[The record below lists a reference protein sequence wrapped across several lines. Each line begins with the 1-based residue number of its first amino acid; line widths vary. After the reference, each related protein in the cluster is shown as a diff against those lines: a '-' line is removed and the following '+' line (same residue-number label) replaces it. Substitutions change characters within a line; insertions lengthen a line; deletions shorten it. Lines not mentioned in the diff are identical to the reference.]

1 MPEIPFTRLDI
12 GAFRGLHSLS
22 LDECGPVNLLVGG
35 NNCGKTSVLEAL
47 MLLCSPFDLRQWEA
61 TVDLRTTWPF
71 KDLHFRGSGL
81 SRIEGLTWL
90 FPHQGDEIG
99 LIELAGGPKIGS
111 LSASAERI
119 VGIPPKRTI
128 ATDDELIEGF
138 VSLRR
143 RVLASFRLRAKEQPA
158 SDEEEE
164 TGLCL
169 EVTLQGEPGQLP
181 SFPNLPRGYRMMLWD
196 SGRGFRGRTPKSV
209 PRVQV
214 AYASPISH
222 RSDGYLASRV
232 GMLLRVGKKHRAI
245 ELLQKL
251 DPHIMNLEI
260 STPTDFDSGS
270 VLPRG
275 SYPPT
280 LFVDYEGTG
289 LVPIHTMG
297 DGLRRAL
304 HLAMVLT
311 EVEPGGVVLIDEIE
325 AGMHASVLSGVFDWI
340 VKTCCDS
347 DIQLFATT
355 HSLEAVDAM
364 LAGTAKQDLV
374 LYRIREGRARR
385 LDGELL
391 RTSRMELGQEV
402 R

>member
-1 MPEIPFTRLDI
+1 MPEIPFARLDI

-61 TVDLRTTWPF
+61 TIDLRKAYPF
-71 KDLHFRGSGL
+71 KDLRFPGLGL
-81 SRIEGLTWL
+81 SRLEGLTWL

-99 LIELAGGPKIGS
+99 LIELAGGPMIGS

-119 VGIPPKRTI
+119 VGIPPERTI
-128 ATDDELIEGF
+128 ATDDELIEG
-138 VSLRR
+138 RR
-143 RVLASFRLRAKEQPA
+143 AFSRLWLRAKKQSA

-169 EVTLQGEPGQLP
+169 EVTLQGAPGQLP
-181 SFPNLPRGYRMMLWD
+181 LFHDIPRAYRMMLWE
-196 SGRGFRGRTPKSV
+196 SGRGIRGRTPKSE

-214 AYASPISH
+214 AFASPISH

-232 GMLLRVGKKHRAI
+232 GRLLSVGKKHRAI

-280 LFVDYEGTG
+280 LFVEFKGTG

-325 AGMHASVLSGVFDWI
+325 VGMHTSVLSGVFDWI
-340 VKTCCDS
+340 VKTCRDS
-347 DIQLFATT
+347 EIQLFATT

-364 LAGTAKQDLV
+364 LAGTTNQDLV

>member
-1 MPEIPFTRLDI
+1 MPEIPFARLDI

-61 TVDLRTTWPF
+61 TIDLRKAYPF
-71 KDLHFRGSGL
+71 KDLRFPGLGL
-81 SRIEGLTWL
+81 SRLEGLTWL

-99 LIELAGGPKIGS
+99 LIELAGGPMIGS

-119 VGIPPKRTI
+119 VGIPPERTI
-128 ATDDELIEGF
+128 ATDDELIEG
-138 VSLRR
+138 RR
-143 RVLASFRLRAKEQPA
+143 AFSRLWHRAKKQSA

-169 EVTLQGEPGQLP
+169 EVTLQGAPGQLP
-181 SFPNLPRGYRMMLWD
+181 LFHDIPRAYRMMLWE
-196 SGRGFRGRTPKSV
+196 SGRGIRGRTPKSE

-214 AYASPISH
+214 AFASPISH

-232 GMLLRVGKKHRAI
+232 GRLLSVGKKHRAI

-280 LFVDYEGTG
+280 LFVEFKGTG

-325 AGMHASVLSGVFDWI
+325 VGMHTSVLSGVFDWI
-340 VKTCCDS
+340 VKTCRDS
-347 DIQLFATT
+347 EIQLFATT

-364 LAGTAKQDLV
+364 LAGPTNQDLV

>member
-1 MPEIPFTRLDI
+1 
-12 GAFRGLHSLS
+12 
-22 LDECGPVNLLVGG
+22 
-35 NNCGKTSVLEAL
+35 

-61 TVDLRTTWPF
+61 TVDLRTTWPLA
-71 KDLHFRGSGL
+71 DLRFRGSGL
-81 SRIEGLTWL
+81 SRLDGLTWL

-99 LIELAGGPKIGS
+99 LIELAGGPRIGS

-119 VGIPPKRTI
+119 VGIPPERTI
-128 ATDDELIEGF
+128 ATDDELIEGLLPF
-138 VSLRR
+138 RR
-143 RVLASFRLRAKEQPA
+143 RAKEQDA
-158 SDEEEE
+158 SDDVEEI
-164 TGLCL
+164 GLFL
-169 EVTLQGEPGQLP
+169 EVSLQGEPGQVAL
-181 SFPNLPRGYRMMLWD
+181 FPNSPRTYRMMLWG
-196 SGRGFRGRTPKSV
+196 SGRGFRGRTPKSDLRV
-209 PRVQV
+209 PV
-214 AYASPISH
+214 AFASPISH

-280 LFVDYEGTG
+280 LFVEYEGTG

-304 HLAMVLT
+304 HLAMVLA
-311 EVEPGGVVLIDEIE
+311 EVEPGGVLLIDEIE
-325 AGMHASVLSGVFDWI
+325 VGMHTSVLSGVFDWI
-340 VKTCCDS
+340 VKTCRDS
-347 DIQLFATT
+347 GIQLFATT

-364 LAGTAKQDLV
+364 LAGTEKQDLV

-391 RTSRMELGQEV
+391 RMSRMELGQEV

>member
-1 MPEIPFTRLDI
+1 MPEIPFARLDI

-61 TVDLRTTWPF
+61 TVDLRTTYPF
-71 KDLHFRGSGL
+71 KDLRFPGLGL
-81 SRIEGLTWL
+81 SRLEGLTWL

-119 VGIPPKRTI
+119 VGIPPERTI
-128 ATDDELIEGF
+128 ATDDELIEGRR
-138 VSLRR
+138 SLAQ
-143 RVLASFRLRAKEQPA
+143 LLHRAKKQSA
-158 SDEEEE
+158 SDEEEV

-181 SFPNLPRGYRMMLWD
+181 LFHDIPRAYRMMLWE
-196 SGRGFRGRTPKSV
+196 SGRAIRGRTPKSD

-214 AYASPISH
+214 AFASPISH

-232 GMLLRVGKKHRAI
+232 GRLLRVGKKHRAI

-280 LFVDYEGTG
+280 LFVEFKGTG

-325 AGMHASVLSGVFDWI
+325 VGMHTSVLSGVFDWI
-340 VKTCCDS
+340 VKTCRDS
-347 DIQLFATT
+347 EIQLFATT

-364 LAGTAKQDLV
+364 LAGTTNQDLV

>member
-1 MPEIPFTRLDI
+1 
-12 GAFRGLHSLS
+12 
-22 LDECGPVNLLVGG
+22 
-35 NNCGKTSVLEAL
+35 
-47 MLLCSPFDLRQWEA
+47 
-61 TVDLRTTWPF
+61 
-71 KDLHFRGSGL
+71 
-81 SRIEGLTWL
+81 
-90 FPHQGDEIG
+90 
-99 LIELAGGPKIGS
+99 
-111 LSASAERI
+111 
-119 VGIPPKRTI
+119 
-128 ATDDELIEGF
+128 
-138 VSLRR
+138 
-143 RVLASFRLRAKEQPA
+143 
-158 SDEEEE
+158 
-164 TGLCL
+164 
-169 EVTLQGEPGQLP
+169 
-181 SFPNLPRGYRMMLWD
+181 MMLWG
-196 SGRGFRGRTPKSV
+196 SGRGFRGRTPKSDLRV
-209 PRVQV
+209 PV
-214 AYASPISH
+214 AFASPISH

-280 LFVDYEGTG
+280 LFVEYEGTG

-304 HLAMVLT
+304 HLAMVLA
-311 EVEPGGVVLIDEIE
+311 EVEPGGVLLIDEIE
-325 AGMHASVLSGVFDWI
+325 VGMHTSVLSGVFDWI
-340 VKTCCDS
+340 VKTCRDS
-347 DIQLFATT
+347 GIQLFATT

-364 LAGTAKQDLV
+364 LAGTEKQDLV

-391 RTSRMELGQEV
+391 RMSRMELGQEV

>member
-61 TVDLRTTWPF
+61 TVDLRTTWPLA
-71 KDLHFRGSGL
+71 DLRFRGSGL
-81 SRIEGLTWL
+81 SRLDGLTWL
-90 FPHQGDEIG
+90 FPHQGDKIG
-99 LIELAGGPKIGS
+99 LIELAGGPRIGS
-111 LSASAERI
+111 LSASAERV
-119 VGIPPKRTI
+119 VGIPPERTI
-128 ATDDELIEGF
+128 ATDDELIEGLLPF
-138 VSLRR
+138 RR
-143 RVLASFRLRAKEQPA
+143 RPNEQA
-158 SDEEEE
+158 VSNDVEEV
-164 TGLCL
+164 GLFL
-169 EVTLQGEPGQLP
+169 EVTLQGESGQLALFPP
-181 SFPNLPRGYRMMLWD
+181 SSRTYRMMLWG
-196 SGRGFRGRTPKSV
+196 SGRGFRGSTPKGDLRV
-209 PRVQV
+209 PV
-214 AYASPISH
+214 AFASPISH

-232 GMLLRVGKKHRAI
+232 GRLLRVGKKHRAI
-245 ELLQKL
+245 ELLRKL
-251 DPHIMNLEI
+251 DPHITNLEI
-260 STPTDFDSGS
+260 STPTDYDSGS

-280 LFVDYEGTG
+280 LFVEYEGTG

-304 HLAMVLT
+304 HLAMVLA
-311 EVEPGGVVLIDEIE
+311 EVEPGGVLLIDEIE
-325 AGMHASVLSGVFDWI
+325 VGMHTSVLSGVFDWI
-340 VKTCCDS
+340 VKTCRES
-347 DIQLFATT
+347 GIQLFATT

-364 LAGTAKQDLV
+364 LAGTEKQDLV
-374 LYRIREGRARR
+374 LYRIREGTARR

-391 RTSRMELGQEV
+391 RMSRMELGQEV

>member
-1 MPEIPFTRLDI
+1 MPEIPFARLDI

-61 TVDLRTTWPF
+61 AVDLRTTWPLA
-71 KDLHFRGSGL
+71 DLRFRGSGL

-119 VGIPPKRTI
+119 IGTPPERTI
-128 ATDDELIEGF
+128 ATDDELIEGLLPF
-138 VSLRR
+138 RR
-143 RVLASFRLRAKEQPA
+143 RTQGQAA
-158 SDEEEE
+158 SDDLEE
-164 TGLCL
+164 TGLFL
-169 EVTLQGEPGQLP
+169 EVKLQGEPGQLAL
-181 SFPNLPRGYRMMLWD
+181 FPNSPRTYRMVLWG
-196 SGRGFRGRTPKSV
+196 SGRGSRGRTPKSDLRV
-209 PRVQV
+209 PV
-214 AYASPISH
+214 AFASPISH

-232 GMLLRVGKKHRAI
+232 GRLLRVGKKNRAI

-251 DPHIMNLEI
+251 DPHIINLEI

-270 VLPRG
+270 ILPRG

-280 LFVDYEGTG
+280 LFVEYEGTG

-304 HLAMVLT
+304 HLAMVLA
-311 EVEPGGVVLIDEIE
+311 EVEPGGVLLIDEIE
-325 AGMHASVLSGVFDWI
+325 VGMHTSVLSGVFDWI
-340 VKTCCDS
+340 VKTCRDS
-347 DIQLFATT
+347 EIQLFATT

-364 LAGTAKQDLV
+364 LAGTEKQDLV
-374 LYRIREGRARR
+374 LYRIREGKARR

-391 RTSRMELGQEV
+391 RMSRMELGQEV

>member
-1 MPEIPFTRLDI
+1 MPEIPFARLDI
-12 GAFRGLHSLS
+12 GAFRGLRSLS

-61 TVDLRTTWPF
+61 TVDLRTTWPLA
-71 KDLHFRGSGL
+71 DLRFRGSGL
-81 SRIEGLTWL
+81 SRLDGLTWL

-99 LIELAGGPKIGS
+99 LIELAGGPRIGS

-119 VGIPPKRTI
+119 VGIPPERTI
-128 ATDDELIEGF
+128 ATDDELIEGLLPF
-138 VSLRR
+138 RR
-143 RVLASFRLRAKEQPA
+143 RPNEQA
-158 SDEEEE
+158 VSNDVEEV
-164 TGLCL
+164 GLFL
-169 EVTLQGEPGQLP
+169 EVTLQGESGQLALFPP
-181 SFPNLPRGYRMMLWD
+181 SSRTYRMMLWG
-196 SGRGFRGRTPKSV
+196 SGRGFRGRAPKGDLRV
-209 PRVQV
+209 PV
-214 AYASPISH
+214 AFASPISH

-232 GMLLRVGKKHRAI
+232 GRLLRVGKKHRAI
-245 ELLQKL
+245 ELLKKL

-280 LFVDYEGTG
+280 LFVEYEGTG

-304 HLAMVLT
+304 HLAMVLA
-311 EVEPGGVVLIDEIE
+311 EVEPGGVLLIDEIE
-325 AGMHASVLSGVFDWI
+325 VGMHTSVLSGVFDWI
-340 VKTCCDS
+340 VKTCRES
-347 DIQLFATT
+347 GIQLFATT

-364 LAGTAKQDLV
+364 LAGTEKQDLV
-374 LYRIREGRARR
+374 LYRIREGSARR

-391 RTSRMELGQEV
+391 RMSRMELGQEV

>member
-1 MPEIPFTRLDI
+1 MPEIPFARLDI

-61 TVDLRTTWPF
+61 TVDLRTTYPF
-71 KDLHFRGSGL
+71 KDLRFRGSGL
-81 SRIEGLTWL
+81 SRLEGLTWL

-119 VGIPPKRTI
+119 VGIPPERTI
-128 ATDDELIEGF
+128 ATDDELIEG
-138 VSLRR
+138 R
-143 RVLASFRLRAKEQPA
+143 RVFAPLRLRAKKQSA

-181 SFPNLPRGYRMMLWD
+181 LFLNIPRAYRMMLWE
-196 SGRGFRGRTPKSV
+196 SGRGFRGRTPKSD

-214 AYASPISH
+214 AFASPISH
-222 RSDGYLASRV
+222 RSDGFLASRV
-232 GMLLRVGKKHRAI
+232 GRLLSVGKKHRAI

-251 DPHIMNLEI
+251 DPHILNLEI

-280 LFVDYEGTG
+280 LFVEFKGTG

-325 AGMHASVLSGVFDWI
+325 VGMHTSVLSGVFDWI
-340 VKTCCDS
+340 VKTCRDS
-347 DIQLFATT
+347 EIQLFATT

-364 LAGTAKQDLV
+364 LAGTANQDLV
-374 LYRIREGRARR
+374 LYRIREGKARR

>member
-1 MPEIPFTRLDI
+1 MPEIPFARLDI

-61 TVDLRTTWPF
+61 TVDLRTTWPLA
-71 KDLHFRGSGL
+71 DLRFRGSGL
-81 SRIEGLTWL
+81 SRLDGLTWL

-99 LIELAGGPKIGS
+99 LIELAGGPRIGS
-111 LSASAERI
+111 LSASVERV
-119 VGIPPKRTI
+119 VGIPPERTI
-128 ATDDELIEGF
+128 ATDDELIEGLLPF
-138 VSLRR
+138 RR
-143 RVLASFRLRAKEQPA
+143 RPNEQ
-158 SDEEEE
+158 SVSNDVEEV
-164 TGLCL
+164 GLSL
-169 EVTLQGEPGQLP
+169 EVTLQGESGQLALFPP
-181 SFPNLPRGYRMMLWD
+181 SSRTYRMMLWE
-196 SGRGFRGRTPKSV
+196 SGRGFRGRTPKSDLRV
-209 PRVQV
+209 PV
-214 AYASPISH
+214 AFASPISH

-232 GMLLRVGKKHRAI
+232 GRLLRVGKKHRAI
-245 ELLQKL
+245 ELLKKL
-251 DPHIMNLEI
+251 DHHIMNLEI
-260 STPTDFDSGS
+260 STPADFDSGS

-280 LFVDYEGTG
+280 LFVEYEGTG

-304 HLAMVLT
+304 HLAMVLA
-311 EVEPGGVVLIDEIE
+311 EVEPGGVLLIDEIE
-325 AGMHASVLSGVFDWI
+325 VGMHTSVLSGVFDWI
-340 VKTCCDS
+340 VKTCRES
-347 DIQLFATT
+347 GIQLFATT

-364 LAGTAKQDLV
+364 LAGTEKQDLV
-374 LYRIREGRARR
+374 LYRIREGSARR

-391 RTSRMELGQEV
+391 RMSRMELGQEV

>member
-1 MPEIPFTRLDI
+1 MPEIPFARLDI

-61 TVDLRTTWPF
+61 TVDLRKAYPF
-71 KDLHFRGSGL
+71 KDLRFPGLGL
-81 SRIEGLTWL
+81 SRLEGLTWL

-99 LIELAGGPKIGS
+99 LIELAGGPMIGS

-119 VGIPPKRTI
+119 VGIPPERTI
-128 ATDDELIEGF
+128 ATDDELIEG
-138 VSLRR
+138 RR
-143 RVLASFRLRAKEQPA
+143 AFSRLWLRAKKQSA

-169 EVTLQGEPGQLP
+169 EVTLQGAPGQLP
-181 SFPNLPRGYRMMLWD
+181 LFHDIPRAYRMMLWE
-196 SGRGFRGRTPKSV
+196 SGRGIRGRTPKSE

-214 AYASPISH
+214 AFASPISH

-232 GMLLRVGKKHRAI
+232 GRLLSVGKKHRAI

-280 LFVDYEGTG
+280 LFVEFKGTG

-325 AGMHASVLSGVFDWI
+325 VGMHTSVLSGVFDWI
-340 VKTCCDS
+340 VKTCRDS
-347 DIQLFATT
+347 EIQLFATT

-364 LAGTAKQDLV
+364 LAGSTNQDLV